1 MDAIT
6 EVAQKVSLQPR
17 RAPASAPC
25 YSGSWLGVTRA
36 RFADL
41 SGQRTG
47 YLVALEVTG
56 WGVMLLSTSDP
67 ALYLLVLEKRLRP
80 QLLGDG
86 EGLDLL
92 AMWGPMAGHHQLAR
106 ELVEQFTGTKQ
117 TRLVREPLKK
127 VVRAVCA
134 RLELEGGAA

>member
-1 MDAIT
+1 M
-6 EVAQKVSLQPR
+6 
-17 RAPASAPC
+17 SAAVLETKAVPC

-41 SGQRTG
+41 ADQRTG
-47 YLVALEVTG
+47 YLVVLEVKG
-56 WGVMLLSTSDP
+56 WGVMLLSTADP
-67 ALYLLVLEKRLRP
+67 ALYLLVLEKRMRP
-80 QLLGDG
+80 ALLADGDG
-86 EGLDLL
+86 PDLV

-117 TRLVREPLKK
+117 TRLVHEPFQK

-134 RLELEGGAA
+134 RLELEGGAV